1 MEKEKER
8 KTERKGFT
16 LVELVVVIAILGI
29 LASVAVPKLGG
40 FTDTAKKIADDQLN
54 EVIKNIIKLSYVAD
68 EIDLNG
74 ASGSILVSNG
84 TNSLDFQ
91 ISNIKRGSRP
101 LSKKEDEAVILAIT
115 NKLED
120 NARYQIKDAKFKFIL
135 TEDGEV
141 KLEQ

>member
-8 KTERKGFT
+8 KIERKGFT

-54 EVIKNIIKLSYVAD
+54 EVIKNIIKLAYVAD
-68 EIDLNG
+68 EIDLDG
-74 ASGSILVSNG
+74 KSGSILVSNG
-84 TNSLDFQ
+84 TNSLDFK
-91 ISNIKRGSRP
+91 ISNIKGGKRA
-101 LSKKEDEAVILAIT
+101 LSKNGDEAVVLAIT

-120 NARYQIKDAKFKFIL
+120 NARYQTKDARFKFIL

-141 KLEQ
+141 NLEQ